1 MIEFE
6 TCNDNKKQ
14 ALGVA
19 LMHHHQLLILFALL
33 IFAFGL
39 VSRFAERHSITGPMV
54 FMTVGILGSSLVFG
68 FLHVTPDMGPVKLVA
83 ELALTLVLFIDATM
97 INRSVFAGGAK
108 RIPVRLLLIGLPLT
122 MIFGTIF
129 GVWMFDG
136 VGIWAIILMAFILSP
151 TDAALGQAVVK
162 SEGVPIKIRQSISI
176 ESGLNDG
183 IALPP
188 ILIVMALLGAEAG
201 EHEGAWLG
209 FVIKQVTLGPL
220 VGLAVGW
227 IAGKLMQSMSD
238 KGWTEGTFQRLSALP
253 IAIMAFAFA
262 ESVEGNGFIAA
273 FVAGLGLTAA
283 ITSEHVRHQLQE
295 FGETDGMQLI
305 LVVFLLFGLA
315 MVPVAAQYWGPR
327 ELIYALASLTV
338 LRMVPV
344 AISLIGLKLDWQ
356 TITFIG
362 WFGPRGIAS
371 VLYLL
376 MAFAAIGFEGN
387 EQVMSIIVLTVAISV
402 YAHGISATPLSRRY
416 GKSQLSESPD

>member
-1 MIEFE
+1 MIVIEFE

-19 LMHHHQLLILFALL
+19 LMHHHQLLILFAML

-68 FLHVTPDMGPVKLVA
+68 FLHVTPEMGPVKLVA

-97 INRSVFAGGAK
+97 INRSVFTGASR
-108 RIPVRLLLIGLPLT
+108 RIPIRLLLIGLPLT
-122 MIFGTIF
+122 MVLGTF
-129 GVWMFDG
+129 AGVWMFAG
-136 VGIWAIILMAFILSP
+136 AGIWAIVLMAFILSP

-162 SEGVPIKIRQSISI
+162 SEGVPLQIRQSISV

-209 FVIKQVTLGPL
+209 FVIKQVTLGPV

-227 IAGKLMQSMSD
+227 IGGKLMQYTAD
-238 KGWTEGTFQRLSALP
+238 RDWTEATFQRLSALP
-253 IAIMAFAFA
+253 LAILAFVFA

-283 ITSEHVRHQLQE
+283 ITSQEVKHQVQE
-295 FGETDGMQLI
+295 FGETEGVQLI
-305 LVVFLLFGLA
+305 LIVFLIFGLA
-315 MVPVAAQYWGPR
+315 MVPAAAPYWGLR

-338 LRMVPV
+338 IRMVPV
-344 AISLIGLKLDWQ
+344 AISLMGSKLDWK
-356 TITFIG
+356 TIAFIG

-376 MAFAAIGFEGN
+376 MAVAAIGFQGY
-387 EQVMSIIVLTVAISV
+387 EQVMSVIVLTIMISV
-402 YAHGISATPLSRRY
+402 FAHGISAVPLSRRY
-416 GKSQLSESPD
+416 GESVSSE